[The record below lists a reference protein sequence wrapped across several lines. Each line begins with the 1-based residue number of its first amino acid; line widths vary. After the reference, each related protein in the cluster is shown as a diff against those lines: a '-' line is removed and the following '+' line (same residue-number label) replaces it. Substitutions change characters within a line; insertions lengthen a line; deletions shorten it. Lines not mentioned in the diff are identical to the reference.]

1 MFTWTR
7 FLVLLAF
14 RKSVVTVMPMLQL
27 KFSTETTV
35 VHLHVPVKPTGEVRY
50 EVDVRSSEITPTFM
64 RVRQVMFP

>member
-1 MFTWTR
+1 
-7 FLVLLAF
+7 
-14 RKSVVTVMPMLQL
+14 MPMLQL